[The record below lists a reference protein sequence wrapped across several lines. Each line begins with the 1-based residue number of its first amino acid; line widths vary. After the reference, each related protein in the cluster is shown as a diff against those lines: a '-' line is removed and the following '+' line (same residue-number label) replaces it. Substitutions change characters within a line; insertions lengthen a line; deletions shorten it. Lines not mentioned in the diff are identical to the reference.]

1 MKLLFQRG
9 HILSNIPQ
17 YVNIFDPV
25 CFYLVW
31 SPCRQ
36 AIRFRHIKDS
46 TLASFFRAFT
56 AVGSHTLLSRILGF
70 VRDLVLARL
79 FGASA
84 ATDAFFVAF
93 KIPNFLRRLFAEGSF
108 SVAFVPVLTEYR
120 SRRSKQDLQIF
131 TDHMAG
137 SLGLVVLLVSIVGV
151 VAAPILVMIFAPGF
165 WNESE
170 GRYELTVEMLT
181 LTFPYLFFITMTA
194 FAGSILNT
202 YNRFWVPAFTPVLLN
217 LSLIACAVWLSPMMD
232 KPVVAL
238 AWGVLIAGIVQFLF
252 QLPFLWRVRLFPR
265 PKVAFKDPG
274 VVRVMRLMIPALFGV
289 SVSQINLLLDTLIAS
304 FLVSGSISWLYY
316 SDRLMEFPVGVLG
329 VALGTVIL
337 PNLSRRHAE
346 KSPEAFSQ
354 TLDWALRL
362 NIMFGIPAAVGL
374 FLLAGPML
382 ATLFYSDAFDSN
394 DVAMATRSLMA
405 YAPGLMAIML
415 IKILAPGFYARQ
427 DTKTP
432 VKIGIIA
439 MATNMMLNIILV
451 FPLAHAGLALATT
464 LSSGL
469 NAYLLYRALIKGG
482 IYMPTAGWT
491 VLLTRILFASLAMG
505 ALLWW
510 GAADINEWLA
520 LSAIARIW
528 QLAGLI
534 LSAILLYFLTLL
546 LLGTR
551 PSHFRSV
558 KNP

>member
-1 MKLLFQRG
+1 M
-9 HILSNIPQ
+9 
-17 YVNIFDPV
+17 
-25 CFYLVW
+25 
-31 SPCRQ
+31 
-36 AIRFRHIKDS
+36 
-46 TLASFFRAFT
+46 ASFFRAFT

-137 SLGLVVLLVSIVGV
+137 SLGLVVLLVSIAGV

-170 GRYELTVEMLT
+170 GKYELTAEMLT

-274 VVRVMRLMIPALFGV
+274 VTRVMRLMIPALFGV

-337 PNLSRRHAE
+337 PSLSRRHAE

-394 DVAMATRSLMA
+394 DVAMATKSLMA

-415 IKILAPGFYARQ
+415 IKVLAPGFYARQ

-439 MATNMMLNIILV
+439 MATNMVLNIILV

-482 IYMPTAGWT
+482 IYRPTAGWT
-491 VLLTRILFASLAMG
+491 VLLSRILFASLAMG

-510 GAADINEWLA
+510 GAANINEWLA
-520 LSAIARIW
+520 LSAITRIW

-546 LLGTR
+546 LLGAR

-558 KNP
+558 KTP

>member
-1 MKLLFQRG
+1 VNHPLA
-9 HILSNIPQ
+9 ILTE
-17 YVNIFDPV
+17 
-25 CFYLVW
+25 
-31 SPCRQ
+31 
-36 AIRFRHIKDS
+36 KDA

-70 VRDLVLARL
+70 IRDLVFAHW

-84 ATDAFFVAF
+84 STDAFFVAF

-120 SRRSKQDLQIF
+120 TKRNKFDLQRF
-131 TDHMAG
+131 ADHMAG
-137 SLGLVVLLVSIVGV
+137 SLGLVVLLVSILGV

-170 GRYELTVEMLT
+170 GKYELTVEMLT

-202 YNRFWVPAFTPVLLN
+202 HNRFWVPAFTPVLLN
-217 LSLIACAVWLSPMMD
+217 LSLIGCAIWLSPLME

-238 AWGVLIAGIVQFLF
+238 AWGVLLAGVVQFLF
-252 QLPFLWRVRLFPR
+252 QLPFLWGVGLIPR
-265 PKVAFKDPG
+265 PRVAFRDPG
-274 VVRVMRLMIPALFGV
+274 VVRVMRLMLPALFGV

-304 FLVSGSISWLYY
+304 FLASGSISWLYY

-346 KSPEAFSQ
+346 NAPEAFSG

-362 NIMFGIPAAVGL
+362 NIMFGLPAAVGL

-382 ATLFYSDAFDSN
+382 ATLFFSDAFDYH
-394 DVAMATRSLMA
+394 DVDMATKSLMA
-405 YAPGLMAIML
+405 YAPGLIGIML
-415 IKILAPGFYARQ
+415 IKVLAPGFYGRQ

-439 MATNMMLNIILV
+439 MSVNMVLNIILV

-464 LSSGL
+464 LSSIL
-469 NAYLLYRALIKGG
+469 NAYLLFRALKTGG
-482 IYMPTAGWT
+482 VYTPTEGWT
-491 VLLTRILFASLAMG
+491 ALLIRILMATLLMG

-510 GAADINEWLA
+510 GTGDIGEWL
-520 LSAIARIW
+520 SSQGMARIW
-528 QLAGLI
+528 RLAGLI
-534 LSAILLYFLTLL
+534 ASAILVYFLSLF
-546 LLGTR
+546 LLGAR
-551 PSHFRSV
+551 PSHFRSA
-558 KNP
+558 KR